1 MANAYYTTSGLV
13 GVNLSGVDTSAS
25 PKFGPLTVV
34 DIYAASLSAGG
45 FKRAIYVKT
54 ISGLSASVSTAI
66 QFAGTDGS
74 VSTTAAGGMIAL
86 NTVNA
91 AAGDWIWCRTSA
103 NSVG

>member
-1 MANAYYTTSGLV
+1 MANAYYTTSGLI

-34 DIYAASLSAGG
+34 DIYATSLSAGG
-45 FKRAIYVKT
+45 FRKAVYVKT
-54 ISGLSASVSTAI
+54 IGILSASVSTAV

-103 NSVG
+103 NGVG